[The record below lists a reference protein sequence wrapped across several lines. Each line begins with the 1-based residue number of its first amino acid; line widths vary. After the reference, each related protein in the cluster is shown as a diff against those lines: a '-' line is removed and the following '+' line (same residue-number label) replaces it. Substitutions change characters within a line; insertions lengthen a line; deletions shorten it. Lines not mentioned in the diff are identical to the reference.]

1 MVSMAAVGETI
12 QMRLSG
18 AHRRRGTRPRRTLK
32 LAVAAFTLL
41 ALPSGTCVDMT
52 VRVAINSFFD
62 GATPVLDNQLETC
75 LTEVGSPD
83 QVP

>member
-1 MVSMAAVGETI
+1 MVSMAAIRETT

-62 GATPVLDNQLETC
+62 GATPALDDQLTEC
-75 LTEVGSPD
+75 LTEAWSPD